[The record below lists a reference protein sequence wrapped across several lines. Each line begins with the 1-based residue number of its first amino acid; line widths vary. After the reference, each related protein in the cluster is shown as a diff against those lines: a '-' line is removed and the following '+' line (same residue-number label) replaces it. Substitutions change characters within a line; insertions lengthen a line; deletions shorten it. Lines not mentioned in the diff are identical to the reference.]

1 MADRVIL
8 MVYRGR
14 GGDMYL
20 GFISSGILYV
30 ALLEILGGCF

>member
-14 GGDMYL
+14 GGGDMYL
-20 GFISSGILYV
+20 GFRLFRQEFCT
-30 ALLEILGGCF
+30 LHF